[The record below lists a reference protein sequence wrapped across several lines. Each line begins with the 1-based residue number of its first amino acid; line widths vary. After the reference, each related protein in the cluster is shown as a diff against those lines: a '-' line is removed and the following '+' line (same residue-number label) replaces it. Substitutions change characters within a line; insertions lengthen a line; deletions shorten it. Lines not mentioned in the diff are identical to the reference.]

1 MPPSSPSKV
10 LIIGA
15 TGGIGR
21 LAVAAASR
29 HGLQVRALARDAVRA
44 GKLLPGIEIVRGD
57 LEDPASLSAAVR
69 DVDAIVFTHGSD
81 GDGRPGS
88 YQRIDY
94 GGVANTLRALDGR
107 LPRIALMTSINVTRR
122 GGPYGELLDW
132 KRRSE
137 RLVRRSGAPYTV
149 VRPSWFSSSSSAGN
163 CIVIEQGDA
172 GSGSVSREQVAE
184 VLIRSLLTDTAA
196 GKTFELYATS
206 GQETTDWNGLFGTAV
221 PDAVG
226 ALDGVQDTNNLP
238 LDEEPALVRE
248 DLGL

>member
-1 MPPSSPSKV
+1 MAPTTPSKV

-29 HGLQVRALARDAVRA
+29 HGLQVRALARDTVRA
-44 GKLLPGIEIVRGD
+44 GKLLPGIEIVQGD
-57 LEDPASLSAAVR
+57 LEDPASLSPAVR

-88 YQRIDY
+88 YQRIEY

-149 VRPSWFSSSSSAGN
+149 VRPSWFSSSAGN
-163 CIVIEQGDA
+163 RIVIEQGDA

-184 VLIRSLLTDTAA
+184 VLIRSLLTDTAK

-226 ALDGVQDTNNLP
+226 ALDGVRDKNNLP

-248 DLGL
+248 DLRL

>member
-1 MPPSSPSKV
+1 MTPTSPSKV

-15 TGGIGR
+15 TGGIGL

-149 VRPSWFSSSSSAGN
+149 VRPSWFSSSAGN
-163 CIVIEQGDA
+163 RILIEQGDA

-184 VLIRSLLTDTAA
+184 VLIRSLLADTAA

-206 GQETTDWNGLFGTAV
+206 GQETTDWIGLFGTAV

-226 ALDGVQDTNNLP
+226 ALDGVRDKNNLP
-238 LDEEPALVRE
+238 LDEEPAPVRE

>member
-1 MPPSSPSKV
+1 MTPTTPRNV

-29 HGLQVRALARDAVRA
+29 HGLQVRAFARDAVRA
-44 GKLLPGIEIVRGD
+44 GKLLPGIEIVQGD
-57 LEDPASLSAAVR
+57 LEDPASLSAAVK

-81 GDGRPGS
+81 GDGRSGS

-107 LPRIALMTSINVTRR
+107 LPRIALMTSINVTGR

-137 RLVRRSGAPYTV
+137 RLVRHSGAPYTV
-149 VRPSWFSSSSSAGN
+149 VRPSWFSSSAGSQL
-163 CIVIEQGDA
+163 VIEQGDA
-172 GSGSVSREQVAE
+172 GSGSVSREQWQ
-184 VLIRSLLTDTAA
+184 RS
-196 GKTFELYATS
+196 
-206 GQETTDWNGLFGTAV
+206 
-221 PDAVG
+221 
-226 ALDGVQDTNNLP
+226 
-238 LDEEPALVRE
+238 
-248 DLGL
+248 

>member
-1 MPPSSPSKV
+1 
-10 LIIGA
+10 
-15 TGGIGR
+15 
-21 LAVAAASR
+21 
-29 HGLQVRALARDAVRA
+29 
-44 GKLLPGIEIVRGD
+44 
-57 LEDPASLSAAVR
+57 
-69 DVDAIVFTHGSD
+69 
-81 GDGRPGS
+81 
-88 YQRIDY
+88 
-94 GGVANTLRALDGR
+94 
-107 LPRIALMTSINVTRR
+107 MTSINVTRR